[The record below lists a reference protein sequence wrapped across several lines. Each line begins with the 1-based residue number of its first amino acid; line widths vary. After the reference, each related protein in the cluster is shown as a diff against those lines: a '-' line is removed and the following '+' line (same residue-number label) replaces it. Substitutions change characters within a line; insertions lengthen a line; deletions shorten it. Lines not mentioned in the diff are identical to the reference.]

1 MKKSLESCGLE
12 FTLSMDAES
21 DDLELTRIVDPEV
34 ALHELADHLGGWIAR
49 DRERTRLKALAQ
61 STEGVNQYRQEGAA
75 AVVNEL
81 LNYLNEASCAKI
93 TEATIAEAFE
103 KMKEKYPVEA
113 I

>member
-12 FTLSMDAES
+12 FELSQDAES

-34 ALHELADHLGGWIAR
+34 AFQELASCLGSWIAK

-61 STEGVNQYRQEGAA
+61 STAGVNQYRQEGAA

-81 LNYLNEASCAKI
+81 LNLLNEFPQ
-93 TEATIAEAFE
+93 ATITAATVAAAFD

>member
-12 FTLSMDAES
+12 FELSQDAQS
-21 DDLELTRIVDPEV
+21 DDLELVRIVDPEV
-34 ALHELADHLGGWIAR
+34 ALHELADHLGGYLAR
-49 DRERTRLKALAQ
+49 LCQRERMKAVAQ
-61 STEGVNQYRQEGAA
+61 STAGVNQYRQEGAA

-81 LNYLNEASCAKI
+81 MDYLNEFPAATISAG
-93 TEATIAEAFE
+93 TIAEAFE